1 MVTSSTR
8 LFSIL
13 SSVKNR
19 WTCHGYD
26 LYAGLTTWRN
36 AHEQQDYSLFSY
48 RSCSQSP
55 RSRSSLR
62 EGNEDMSVIPAA
74 RN

>member
-8 LFSIL
+8 LFSIW

-19 WTCHGYD
+19 WRYPGYD
-26 LYAGLTTWRN
+26 LYARLTTWRN
-36 AHEQQDYSLFSY
+36 AHEQQDCSLFSY
-48 RSCSQSP
+48 KSCSQSL
-55 RSRSSLR
+55 RSHSSFR

-74 RN
+74 GI